1 MWPIIIRQ
9 VSGESMSPVLRG
21 GDTIYGLR
29 WFNTLKINDIVIV
42 THEGK
47 EKIKIVT
54 KIKDDQ
60 VYLTSGNRKRRH
72 SQQEVG
78 FVNIKSV
85 KARVIWPRS

>member
-9 VSGESMSPVLRG
+9 ISGESMSPDLKG

-42 THEGK
+42 AHEGK

-60 VYLTSGNRKRRH
+60 VYLVSGNRKKGCSR
-72 SQQEVG
+72 QEVG